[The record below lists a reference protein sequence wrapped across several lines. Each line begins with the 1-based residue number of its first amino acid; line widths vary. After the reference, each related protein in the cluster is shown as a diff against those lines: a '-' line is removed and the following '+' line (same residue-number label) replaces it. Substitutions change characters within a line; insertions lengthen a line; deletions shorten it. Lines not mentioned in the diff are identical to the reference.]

1 MPSPTRLVIT
11 QDLTIYQAMEQKQQL
26 MAALSGTDALELDLS
41 QVAEMDTAGLQLL
54 LLAKREAGL
63 LNKDLSI
70 VAHSPAVRQTL
81 DFCNLASFFGDPVII
96 TAHEQA

>member
-1 MPSPTRLVIT
+1 MPSPSRLAIT
-11 QDLTIYQAMEQKQQL
+11 EDLTIYHAMDQKQQL
-26 MAALSGTDALELDLS
+26 MAALEGAEALDLDLS

-54 LLAKREAGL
+54 LLAKREAGRQ
-63 LNKDLSI
+63 NKHLAI
-70 VAHSPAVRQTL
+70 VAHSPVVRQTL

>member
-1 MPSPTRLVIT
+1 MNTPRRLTIS
-11 QDLTIYQAMEQKQQL
+11 QELTIYHAMDLKEQFIE
-26 MAALSGTDALELDLS
+26 ALAEADALELDLS
-41 QVAEMDTAGLQLL
+41 QVAEIDTAGLQLL
-54 LLAKREAGL
+54 RLAKREAGRQSKQL
-63 LNKDLSI
+63 TI

>member
-1 MPSPTRLVIT
+1 MNTPRRLTIS
-11 QDLTIYQAMEQKQQL
+11 QELTIYHAMDLKEQFIE
-26 MAALSGTDALELDLS
+26 ALADADALELDLS
-41 QVAEMDTAGLQLL
+41 RVAEIDTSGLQLL
-54 LLAKREAGL
+54 LLTKREAGRQGKQL
-63 LNKDLSI
+63 TI